1 MLEKGLFLIINYE
14 LVIAITLLLN
24 SFYSNA
30 DKVQT
35 KTNKN
40 FKLLSWGKNNVESS
54 DLAKIICNSKKKRSL
69 NLRLLTYLFQSK
81 LF

>member
-14 LVIAITLLLN
+14 LLIAITLLLN

-40 FKLLSWGKNNVESS
+40 FKRLSWGKNNVEPS
-54 DLAKIICNSKKKRSL
+54 DLVKIICNSKKKRSL
-69 NLRLLTYLFQSK
+69 NLRL
-81 LF
+81 

>member
-14 LVIAITLLLN
+14 LVIAVTVLLN

-30 DKVQT
+30 NKVQT

-40 FKLLSWGKNNVESS
+40 FK
-54 DLAKIICNSKKKRSL
+54 
-69 NLRLLTYLFQSK
+69 
-81 LF
+81 